1 MRRNDWR
8 DGDGGGAVQRTRGND
23 GGEEVLGG
31 YGGASAGEGGA
42 RKFGNEGAGRERVD
56 AGLLRRALARL
67 CRAGQD
73 AGDARPRLATT
84 RRAGSASIG
93 H

>member
-8 DGDGGGAVQRTRGND
+8 DGDGGGAVQRTRGD
-23 GGEEVLGG
+23 GGGEEVLGG
-31 YGGASAGEGGA
+31 CGGASAGEGGA
-42 RKFGNEGAGRERVD
+42 RKFGNEGTGRERAD
-56 AGLLRRALARL
+56 AGVLRRALAHL

-73 AGDARPRLATT
+73 AGDAWPWLATT
-84 RRAGSASIG
+84 WHAGSTSVG